1 MCKCSTNNCSCNS
14 AIVPKGPQGP
24 PGTVPSGVYIPIAG
38 TEPSYPVTGN
48 IEIEEVANSG
58 STNFSIFRNTTYTIN
73 QYASVEFDT
82 FGRVTLLSKSDG
94 PEPVNKGLIRVFSNV
109 AQAGVSMFAYNT
121 SNQYHLFAMD
131 YAANYFNVSS
141 TIPNFEGLKYAA
153 DYSANYTDS
162 SLITKKDAPSI
173 ESGSGV
179 PSSTPSKIGDIYVDI
194 STPQL
199 YFSKGSTSS
208 ADWVAI

>member
-1 MCKCSTNNCSCNS
+1 MCTCSGSCNCNS
-14 AIVPKGPQGP
+14 TIIPKGPQGP

-48 IEIEEVANSG
+48 IEIKEVTNSS
-58 STNFSIFRNTTYTIN
+58 STNFSIFRNTNYTIN
-73 QYASVEFDT
+73 QYASLEFDT

-94 PEPVNKGLIRVFSNV
+94 PEPVNKGLIRVFSDI
-109 AQAGVSMFAYNT
+109 AQAGVSLFAYNT
-121 SNQYHLFAMD
+121 SNQYHLFAID
-131 YAANYFNVSS
+131 YAANYFNVTS
-141 TIPNFEGLKYAA
+141 TISNFEGIKYGA
-153 DYSANYTDS
+153 DYSANYTDN
-162 SLITKKDAPSI
+162 SLIAKKDAPSI
-173 ESGSGV
+173 ESGIGA

-208 ADWVAI
+208 ADWIAI